1 MMLAEVGQGD
11 LLVTMFWLF
20 ILMLWFWLLITVFAD
35 LYSDKDESTGAKI
48 LWTLFVLLAPYIGVF
63 VYLIARGHGMAE
75 RAAKRQSEAEAQFR
89 SYVQETAGAASP
101 ADQLAKLADLKASGA
116 ITDAEY
122 DSMKA
127 KVVNG

>member
-75 RAAKRQSEAEAQFR
+75 RAATEGLSARSLEAL
-89 SYVQETAGAASP
+89 AGAGSAP
-101 ADQLAKLADLKASGA
+101 AKKRSSAATMCTGS
-116 ITDAEY
+116 T
-122 DSMKA
+122 S
-127 KVVNG
+127 VR

>member
-1 MMLAEVGQGD
+1 MLLADVGQGD